1 MTYQVRAIHLY
12 NPRGQRRSI
21 EFRLNDVNII
31 TGRSATGKS
40 SVIDIIDYCLGSRGH
55 HVAAGVIRRAVVFY
69 AVELQTAEG
78 IVLVARAAPSSD
90 RGSVYQLH
98 VSFREAGS
106 EPPSVTDLAPNS
118 DLAAAI
124 SLLSRVLGIGENAVA
139 TGSPTRPEYDANLRH
154 SLYFCIQSQHEIAN
168 RDTLFHQQGEEHGPQ
183 AIRDVLPFFLGAID
197 QDFLGKR
204 QQLRIKTRELRSL
217 QRRLADNRSLAETPG
232 RAATLLAEAESVGLA
247 PQRAELSRAATLA
260 QLARLVEADTD
271 ANTETELPND
281 RSDELAGLLA
291 ERERIRAEFS
301 LQRTERRRLSRLL
314 EYESDY
320 HGEAAERQSRLESL
334 GYLGIDSSPD
344 ANLGTCPVCNSELSS
359 SITSVGEISAQL
371 VQVARE
377 ISHVNEDRPRLQS
390 AIGVTEEHLA
400 DLRDRLAINKEG
412 IDHLTEGI
420 ELFDSLRDLSLR
432 RAAVRGRI
440 ALFLSSIS
448 IETESAFLD
457 DRVAELTTEISALRA
472 EVEADKVSD
481 RLTSAL
487 SRVSYRI
494 TEVATSLDLEHSP
507 APVRLDARALTATV
521 DTSYGSYQL
530 HDIGSAANWLG
541 YHLASLIGL
550 HSYFAENN
558 RPVPRFLLLDQPSQ
572 VYFPPDSTDDLSL
585 DDADHAA
592 LVRVFDALFG
602 LADAAVG
609 GFQVIVLE
617 HADLDNVRFRASVV
631 ERWRA
636 DGEGLIPQEWID
648 EFGS

>member
-1 MTYQVRAIHLY
+1 MTFQIRAIHLY

-21 EFRLNDVNII
+21 EFRLNELNMI

-55 HVAAGVIRRAVVFY
+55 HVAAGVIRRTVAFY

-78 IVLVARAAPSSD
+78 VVLVARAAPSSD
-90 RGSVYQLH
+90 HGSVYQLH
-98 VSFREAGS
+98 VSFREADS
-106 EPPSVTDLAPNS
+106 EPPTVAELAPNS

-124 SLLSRVLGIGENAVA
+124 ALLSRILGIAENAVA

-154 SLYFCIQSQHEIAN
+154 ALYFCIQSQHEIAN
-168 RDTLFHQQGEEHGPQ
+168 RDTLFHQQGEEYGPQ

-197 QDFLGKR
+197 QDFLIKR
-204 QQLRIKTRELRSL
+204 QQLRTKTRELRGL
-217 QRRLADNRSLAETPG
+217 QRRLADNRSLADTPG

-247 PQRAELSRAATLA
+247 TQPAELSRAATLA
-260 QLARLVEADTD
+260 ELARLVETDTD
-271 ANTETELPND
+271 VELPND
-281 RSDELAGLLA
+281 RSDELADLLA

-301 LQRTERRRLSRLL
+301 LQKTERRRLSRLL

-344 ANLGTCPVCNSELSS
+344 ANLSTCPVCSSELSD
-359 SITSVGEISAQL
+359 SITSVREIGAQL
-371 VQVARE
+371 IQVSRE
-377 ISHVNEDRPRLQS
+377 ISHVSEDRPRLQA
-390 AIGVTEEHLA
+390 AIGVVEEHLA
-400 DLRDRLAINKEG
+400 DLRERLTINKEG

-420 ELFDSLRDLSLR
+420 ELFDSLRDLSLQ

-457 DRVAELTTEISALRA
+457 DRIAELTVEISALRA
-472 EVEADKVSD
+472 EIEADKVSD

-507 APVRLDARALTATV
+507 SPVRLDARALTATV

-550 HSYFAENN
+550 HGYFAENS

-572 VYFPPDSTDDLSL
+572 VYFPPDSSDDVSL

-592 LVRVFDALFG
+592 LVKVFDALFG
-602 LADAAVG
+602 LADSAVG